1 MCDVDLLKL
10 YCIKVTGFPFFSV
23 GTWRL
28 LVGPTTNFE
37 FLKLGT
43 DIQTFDL
50 NLRKKLDRSDNG
62 WMLFSTGKVNLS
74 IILFII

>member
-50 NLRKKLDRSDNG
+50 NLRK
-62 WMLFSTGKVNLS
+62 
-74 IILFII
+74 

>member
-50 NLRKKLDRSDNG
+50 NLKKKIDLTMGGCCSAQVK
-62 WMLFSTGKVNLS
+62 L
-74 IILFII
+74 ILALPSLLYS